1 MMSHQTGVREVSRR
15 IALLVL
21 LSLPLAEAGAAVQF
35 REWSPDSVDSLLRDT
50 AEAEQLLMV
59 VITQPD
65 WCPGCIEL
73 DRSLLRN
80 PEAGRIAALTHD
92 WVVIEVLG
100 YDEPG
105 ASVLADQQLGFL
117 GTPTTL
123 LLKPGTSD
131 RRLGD
136 ATQLAAIVG
145 VPEDYVE
152 QLERAAAGHDAIAEA
167 QARVREH
174 NDTESLR
181 ALADA
186 YLAAGDAKAA
196 RRVFQSLLLREELS
210 ADERRMLALDAVVL
224 PSQRVEKD
232 HLRTLRELA
241 AWLESF
247 PAGREDPGYVYARV
261 WSTLALG
268 RNEEAMALIREAY
281 LDSDDPGAL
290 ADYLYL
296 VFRHPSQALLA
307 DAAAHARQGVVRFPE
322 QAARFHAAHGRILR
336 RQGRFDAAEQAF
348 SQAVELTAADHPS
361 RVTYLG
367 QLEFVRRERAGRPN

>member
-1 MMSHQTGVREVSRR
+1 VREVSRW

-21 LSLPLAEAGAAVQF
+21 LSLSLAPAGAAVRFSQ
-35 REWSPDSVDSLLRDT
+35 WSPDSVDNLLRDT
-50 AEAEQLLMV
+50 AEAEQFLMV

-80 PEAGRIAALTHD
+80 PEAGQIAALTRD

-105 ASVLADQQLGFL
+105 ASLLADQQLGFL

-131 RRLGD
+131 QRLGD
-136 ATQLAAIVG
+136 ATQMAAIVG

-152 QLERAAAGHDAIAEA
+152 QLERAAAGHGVIAEA

-174 NDTESLR
+174 NDADSLR

-186 YLAAGDAKAA
+186 YLAAGDAMAA

-210 ADERRMLALDAVVL
+210 ADERRKLALEAVVL

-232 HLRTLRELA
+232 HQRTLDELA
-241 AWLESF
+241 VWLESF
-247 PAGREDPGYVYARV
+247 PAGSGDPAYIYARV

-268 RNEEAMALIREAY
+268 RVEEGMALIREAY

-296 VFRHPSQALLA
+296 VFRHPSESLLA
-307 DAAAHARQGVVRFPE
+307 DAEARARQGVTRFPE

-348 SQAVELTAADHPS
+348 SRAVELTAPDHPS

-367 QLEFVRRERAGRPN
+367 QLEFVRQERTARAN